1 MTRAHDQSHVY
12 PDEHGILQPI
22 EAACEQYRN
31 RIRTYFSLK
40 VSDMAAEDLTQQTFL
55 RAIENIQSFKGKSS
69 LFTWIFKIAQNT
81 AKNEY
86 RSRMRKKEYPYD
98 FTAYESQSIS
108 LDFAQYVEIR
118 VDISAALKELN
129 ELDQQILS
137 LRFFVNCT
145 LPEIS
150 AIVGMRESAV
160 KNRLYR
166 ALEKMRSRL
175 NEWGDIAMQSIQ
187 DMVSI
192 VNKDEGNHADA
203 RQKKVH
209 ADLFNELK
217 GNVERLTEKYSHQ
230 PSQKIII
237 EIYPDLATF
246 HQAMGEENAPDWLIG
261 IFEGCYLKIVSPLNP
276 GPQHT
281 YQSIL
286 TSTLH
291 LYTMWL
297 VKDINPEA
305 PKWLIQGIGGLE
317 AKGMSN
323 ESIESSM
330 KRRLQDQAIPTFQE
344 LNNETWDFGTMGG
357 FQFTFLI
364 ADFIITQYGL
374 KALNQL
380 IREPDD
386 FHGIFKKSEQELHQE
401 WAQYVKRGMFDD
413 K

>member
-1 MTRAHDQSHVY
+1 MTRVHEQSYVY

-22 EAACEQYRN
+22 EAACEQYRK

-55 RAIENIQSFKGKSS
+55 RAIENIRSFKGNSS

-86 RSRMRKKEYPYD
+86 RSRSRKKEQPYD
-98 FTAYESQSIS
+98 FAAYESQSIS

-118 VDISAALKELN
+118 VDISAALQKLK
-129 ELDQQILS
+129 ELDQQIIS
-137 LRFFVNCT
+137 LRFFVDCT
-145 LPEIS
+145 LSEVS

-166 ALEKMRSRL
+166 ALEKLRSEL
-175 NEWGDIAMQSIQ
+175 NEWGDIAMKSIQ
-187 DMVSI
+187 DMVAI
-192 VNKDEGNHADA
+192 VNKDEGNNAGTK
-203 RQKKVH
+203 QEKVH

-217 GNVERLTEKYSHQ
+217 GSVERLIAKYNHR

-237 EIYPDLATF
+237 EIYPNLSAF
-246 HQAMGEENAPDWLIG
+246 HQAAGKENAPDWFMG
-261 IFEGCYLKIVSPLNP
+261 TFEGRYLKIVSPLNP

-286 TSTLH
+286 NATLH

-297 VKDINPEA
+297 VRDINSEA
-305 PKWLIQGIGGLE
+305 PGWLIQGIGGIE
-317 AKGMSN
+317 AKTMSKEETLN
-323 ESIESSM
+323 SVNHYI
-330 KRRLQDQAIPTFQE
+330 QNVGVPTLGE
-344 LNNETWDFGTMGG
+344 LNNESWEFGTMGG
-357 FQFTFLI
+357 FQFTYLI
-364 ADFIITQYGL
+364 VDFIIAQYGL

-380 IREPDD
+380 IRNPDD
-386 FHGIFKKSEQELHQE
+386 FQGIFQQSEQDLYHE
-401 WAQYVKRGMFDD
+401 WVRMLK